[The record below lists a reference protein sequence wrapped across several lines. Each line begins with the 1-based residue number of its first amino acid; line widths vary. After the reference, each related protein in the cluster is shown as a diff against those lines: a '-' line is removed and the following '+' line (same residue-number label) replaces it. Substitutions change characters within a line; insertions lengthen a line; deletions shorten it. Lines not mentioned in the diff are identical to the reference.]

1 MLLISYKTGNCTN
14 ILVTTTWKYKCVF
27 CWKQQNCNAL
37 KKCNMCCLFCRLH
50 KIHNR
55 IIMVPFSES
64 FSMIWTKQLTSH
76 EIQVGVGKF
85 CTSLGG
91 EAFVFVIVLALCLF
105 FFVFLHF
112 WKHRK
117 ICEGCP
123 SHSLSLTVNVIIR
136 VSQFVK
142 NNQLCHWSHSSSISN
157 FSFTETWTIKPQLSQ
172 HNDSTSTKFGFEGSI
187 SVNTET
193 TKREL
198 S

>member
-1 MLLISYKTGNCTN
+1 MRFLLKTTE
-14 ILVTTTWKYKCVF
+14 LQRSEKVQHV
-27 CWKQQNCNAL
+27 L
-37 KKCNMCCLFCRLH
+37 LFCRLH

-64 FSMIWTKQLTSH
+64 FSMVWTKQLTSH

-91 EAFVFVIVLALCLF
+91 EAFVFVFVLAICPF

-112 WKHRK
+112 LKHRK

-123 SHSLSLTVNVIIR
+123 SHSLSLTVNVMIR

-157 FSFTETWTIKPQLSQ
+157 FSFTGTWTIKPQLSQ

>member
-64 FSMIWTKQLTSH
+64 FSMVWTKQLTSH

-91 EAFVFVIVLALCLF
+91 GGLCLCICPCLMS
-105 FFVFLHF
+105 VFLCLSPF
-112 WKHRK
+112 LKASQNLRRLSK
-117 ICEGCP
+117 
-123 SHSLSLTVNVIIR
+123 SLSVANCE
-136 VSQFVK
+136 
-142 NNQLCHWSHSSSISN
+142 CH
-157 FSFTETWTIKPQLSQ
+157 
-172 HNDSTSTKFGFEGSI
+172 D
-187 SVNTET
+187 
-193 TKREL
+193 
-198 S
+198 